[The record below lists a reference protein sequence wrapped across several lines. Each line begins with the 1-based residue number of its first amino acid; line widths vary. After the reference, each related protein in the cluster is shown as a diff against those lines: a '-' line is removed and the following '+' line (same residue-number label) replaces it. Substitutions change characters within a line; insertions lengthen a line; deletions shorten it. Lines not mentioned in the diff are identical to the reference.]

1 MGASQ
6 QARQVSSDRRHLIR
20 HQGYTKNPHKKSS
33 FLSYSYHPSLRSVGA
48 TESTLGAGDAT
59 RDCLRQSCCCC
70 TAKRPLRKAAGCFQS
85 LTLTL
90 GACIESHTE
99 VGGVLV
105 PWRESTTLA
114 VGVAVRLGY
123 IVLARESGRGGEET
137 AAVLLVLLAR
147 VTTFLSLTRS
157 CSWAT
162 RASRAAT

>member
-1 MGASQ
+1 MLAQ
-6 QARQVSSDRRHLIR
+6 KIL
-20 HQGYTKNPHKKSS
+20 
-33 FLSYSYHPSLRSVGA
+33 FLSYSYHPSPRSVNA
-48 TESTLGAGDAT
+48 TESILGAGDGT
-59 RDCLRQSCCCC
+59 RDCLSQSCCCF
-70 TAKRPLRKAAGCFQS
+70 TAKRPLGKVAGLPCCCRCLQS

-105 PWRESTTLA
+105 RWRESTTLA

-137 AAVLLVLLAR
+137 VAAAVLLVLVAR
-147 VTTFLSLTRS
+147 VALLSLTCS